1 MNKKSKENI
10 IKFLTFEFGLS
21 EASIELGFKLASK
34 NKSSLPI
41 SMWSYGIINSQ
52 ELDKFYVFLFD
63 K

>member
-1 MNKKSKENI
+1 MDIKSKDNI
-10 IKFLTFEFGLS
+10 VKFLRFKFGLS
-21 EASIELGFKLASK
+21 EASIKLGFKLASK

-52 ELDKFYVFLFD
+52 ELDKFYEFLFD